1 MMRIPVDDKVA
12 DREFVWLWL
21 QTPVVREF
29 IQNNAK
35 GTSPT
40 MKKISQGT
48 VLNIPFP
55 SGLKLS
61 DQMQMVRELKTVKAR
76 IERSKQLQKRSASE
90 VDAILP
96 SIIDMAFR
104 GEL

>member
-1 MMRIPVDDKVA
+1 
-12 DREFVWLWL
+12 
-21 QTPVVREF
+21 
-29 IQNNAK
+29 
-35 GTSPT
+35 

-48 VLNIPFP
+48 VLSIPFP
-55 SGLKLS
+55 SGLILRE
-61 DQMQMVRELKTVKAR
+61 QRQMVRELKTVKTR

>member
-1 MMRIPVDDKVA
+1 MGSGYRHRLCGSLFKK
-12 DREFVWLWL
+12 
-21 QTPVVREF
+21 
-29 IQNNAK
+29 NA
-35 GTSPT
+35 TSTT

-48 VLNIPFP
+48 VLSIPFP
-55 SGLKLS
+55 SGLILRE
-61 DQMQMVRELKTVKAR
+61 QRQMVRELKTVKTR